1 MHTVKFR
8 EVPQTAPMIHVEGG
22 ATEPI
27 VPTHLLTGVGLAS
40 VGRLAGQ
47 DLTVG
52 ALLNLNTIE
61 NGHNL
66 TIFTIIR

>member
-1 MHTVKFR
+1 
-8 EVPQTAPMIHVEGG
+8 MIHVEGG

-52 ALLNLNTIE
+52 ALLNLNKIE

>member
-1 MHTVKFR
+1 
-8 EVPQTAPMIHVEGG
+8 MIHVKGG

-27 VPTHLLTGVGLAS
+27 FPAHLLTGVSLAS

-66 TIFTIIR
+66 TIFTKLR